1 MNNEID
7 TGKPVSEHDRIEV
20 YEKTV
25 QKQDFLVFISSNFFS
40 CLQKKEYTG
49 CHSHLK
55 MMELIHSGMEELCN
69 DPLITSLPISYSAMY
84 ENIKWTITVLKE
96 LLEDGKWEKAGNFTE
111 FQLIPFLKEWR
122 EDTYFWLLIYPDK
135 EKQAEYYADEFIE
148 NHKNTRIDRGQKY
161 LVSIFIPVYN
171 KVEYTRKCLD
181 SLFKHTDFKKYP
193 CELILLNDGSTDGT
207 EEYFS
212 QLPVK
217 KVITLKQNVKTMIFS
232 LMYRVCEG
240 KYAVFVNNDTL
251 LTAHWLD
258 NLLFCIQSDPDIIS
272 VAPSTPHT
280 SNRQGMVEDFTPENA
295 EEKAEKHNRP
305 IPYLWEERCRLM
317 PVIAI
322 YDIDKVNTIGFA
334 DRYFSTLEFWD
345 DDFSLRAR
353 RAGYKQVLCL
363 DTWCYHFGS
372 VSGREDQLK
381 YRTLQNG
388 RSLFIAKHGVDPWGN
403 NFTYDPYQLTHVETT
418 IPEQPK
424 EVSVLGIDPGFGA
437 DILQFK
443 TQLRRMEKQA
453 FFTFLLTDPML
464 AADLHPFNS
473 PIIVPP
479 SRLDLHRQLPEEA
492 YHYISFGKEL
502 SNYPDYRELLK
513 ECALHLKQGGYLY
526 FYVNNPYSFH
536 RKKELAEERLLN
548 GSLSVTMIQINELLA
563 VLLTLGLKPQIR
575 AISDPSAPAMRN
587 PSYTE
592 HLDRY
597 FLLCKKQN

>member
-1 MNNEID
+1 
-7 TGKPVSEHDRIEV
+7 
-20 YEKTV
+20 
-25 QKQDFLVFISSNFFS
+25 
-40 CLQKKEYTG
+40 
-49 CHSHLK
+49 
-55 MMELIHSGMEELCN
+55 
-69 DPLITSLPISYSAMY
+69 
-84 ENIKWTITVLKE
+84 
-96 LLEDGKWEKAGNFTE
+96 
-111 FQLIPFLKEWR
+111 
-122 EDTYFWLLIYPDK
+122 
-135 EKQAEYYADEFIE
+135 
-148 NHKNTRIDRGQKY
+148 
-161 LVSIFIPVYN
+161 
-171 KVEYTRKCLD
+171 
-181 SLFKHTDFKKYP
+181 
-193 CELILLNDGSTDGT
+193 
-207 EEYFS
+207 
-212 QLPVK
+212 
-217 KVITLKQNVKTMIFS
+217 
-232 LMYRVCEG
+232 
-240 KYAVFVNNDTL
+240 
-251 LTAHWLD
+251 
-258 NLLFCIQSDPDIIS
+258 
-272 VAPSTPHT
+272 
-280 SNRQGMVEDFTPENA
+280 
-295 EEKAEKHNRP
+295 
-305 IPYLWEERCRLM
+305 M